1 MRFQGDEL
9 LFIGATLADG
19 GPLTTEA
26 RFVNGQISVA
36 HLERDGRVMQ
46 YHRQIGTRA
55 DIEVLEVVPP
65 PTPTPEAAGK
75 LLLWFTERYGGQS

>member
-19 GPLTTEA
+19 GPLTTEE
-26 RFVNGQISVA
+26 RFASGDISVA
-36 HLERDGRVMQ
+36 HLNPDGRVLQ

-55 DIEVLEVVPP
+55 DIEVLEVVP
-65 PTPTPEAAGK
+65 TPAPSPEAAGK